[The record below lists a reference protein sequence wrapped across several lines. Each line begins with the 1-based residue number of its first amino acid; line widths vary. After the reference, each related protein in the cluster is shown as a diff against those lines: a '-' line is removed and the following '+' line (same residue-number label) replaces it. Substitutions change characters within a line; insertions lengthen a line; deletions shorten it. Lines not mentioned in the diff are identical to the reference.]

1 MTFLK
6 QIASLIE
13 QNFNQQHV
21 VGFCASVYPLLFIN
35 KVREYVLNATAVPF
49 VRIFLEELEFGSFC
63 SQVEMSFLGQTN
75 MYWLGDISLLSP
87 KKQRQFLSYLA
98 TYQGPHTLF
107 FFTTKNMSEK
117 KIKMLS
123 LSDQVDVHSYKEYMS
138 LWNGD
143 HERVAYS
150 IATVL
155 RKVGVLSLDQ
165 MVQVAQYASVLGA
178 GRARFFEQ
186 SLNSIIK
193 PESSLFNLS
202 GALFAGDKRSFLI
215 QWEEMQADYEFP
227 FWVAYFSEQ
236 FFRSYY
242 YIKYKQDHQHVEARK
257 IGFRLPFSFLQRDWK
272 RWNADIFYRAHQKV
286 ATVDFNLKNGSNVLI
301 LESLFSFF

>member
-13 QNFNQQHV
+13 KKFNQQYV

-35 KVREYVLNATAVPF
+35 KVREYVLNATAIPF
-49 VRIFLEELEFGSFC
+49 VRIFLEDLEFGSFC
-63 SQVEMSFLGQTN
+63 SQVEMSFLGQKN
-75 MYWLGDISLLSP
+75 MYWLGDISLLSL
-87 KKQRQFLSYLA
+87 KKQRQFSSYLA
-98 TYQGPHTLF
+98 TYKGPHILM
-107 FFTTKNMSEK
+107 FFTTKNITGKS
-117 KIKMLS
+117 IKMLS
-123 LSDQVDVHSYKEYMS
+123 LCDRVDVHSYKEYMS
-138 LWNGD
+138 LWNED

-155 RKVGVLSLDQ
+155 KKVGVLSLEQ
-165 MVQVAQYASVLGA
+165 MVQVAQYALVLGT
-178 GRARFFEQ
+178 GRSRFFEN

-193 PESSLFNLS
+193 PESSLFDLS
-202 GALFAGDKRSFLI
+202 GALLAGDKKSFLI
-215 QWEEMQADYEFP
+215 QWKDMQDDYEFP

-257 IGFRLPFSFLQRDWK
+257 VGFRLPFSFLQRDWR

-286 ATVDFNLKNGSNVLI
+286 AMVDFNLKNGGDVLI
-301 LESLFSFF
+301 LESLFSSF